1 MGNLI
6 CVYYGFTLVI
16 YQISK
21 EFWSLLQIPKI
32 ILVHNHPSGN
42 AMPSNED
49 IQATQRIRQCCEM
62 MGIQLLDHIV
72 IGDGEYNSA
81 M

>member
-1 MGNLI
+1 MG
-6 CVYYGFTLVI
+6 V
-16 YQISK
+16 
-21 EFWSLLQIPKI
+21 PKI